1 MHTSY
6 SNSVSVGSDSN
17 NIDFEVKQR
26 EDNEEAK
33 YRDYKEQLVKEKQK
47 IKRLQEIELLKA
59 EIHAESRLLTD
70 FQKKQ

>member
-6 SNSVSVGSDSN
+6 SNSVAVGSDSN
-17 NIDFEVKQR
+17 KIDFEVKQR